1 MRYYGET
8 HTMITPVEGWFIM
21 MEVGMKGWIRHFL
34 ALVVITCGKML
45 AHLVLYGKKSNGNVK
60 CFSSLFVTIV
70 AITVHRNITAFIL

>member
-34 ALVVITCGKML
+34 APVIITCDKML
-45 AHLVLYGKKSNGNVK
+45 AHLVLYGKKSNGNV
-60 CFSSLFVTIV
+60 
-70 AITVHRNITAFIL
+70 